1 MTLDMSESGR
11 RRIELVVALVGGMA
25 SFTFYHDLIISAT
38 DLPCLLVFAAVVAP
52 AVGLLD
58 AMTAPSRLTEVRSRR
73 LFKVIVIITTVIKIC
88 ATVLV
93 IAFAS
98 SAVCMIVY
106 SLLHVMRDE
115 PPLAALLLI
124 LIPWLPVAIL
134 ARRWA
139 RRLSIWMGLLLVLLL
154 TALYFAVLG
163 TSVEALYPRYVE
175 ELKARHGNGRSLE
188 RAWGMAVE
196 YFRDFHFTYGR
207 PCPKPR
213 QLSVLLCGEK
223 YAWVFR
229 ELEALARTGSCE
241 DFALG
246 LTTLLRDAL
255 GCEVRVVAFK
265 GLDHAMPEVKVNGTW
280 YVLDVSYTTLEGPVR
295 AEEYMGY
302 LWAHCGDVASKVR
315 GVVDRETGLDVSH
328 EHGLRDA

>member
-1 MTLDMSESGR
+1 MTFDMSEGGR
-11 RRIELVVALVGGMA
+11 RRKELVTALVGGMA
-25 SFTFYHDLIISAT
+25 SFTFCHDLIISAT
-38 DLPCLLVFAAVVAP
+38 DLPCLLVVAVVAL

-58 AMTAPSRLTEVRSRR
+58 VMTAPSRLTEVRSRR
-73 LFKVIVIITTVIKIC
+73 LFKVIVIIIATVIEIC
-88 ATVLV
+88 AAALV

-98 SAVCMIVY
+98 SAVCIIVY
-106 SLLHVMRDE
+106 NLLHVMRGE

-124 LIPWLPVAIL
+124 LIPWLPVALL

-163 TSVEALYPRYVE
+163 ASVEALYPRYVE

-229 ELEALARTGSCE
+229 ALEALARTGSCE

>member
-1 MTLDMSESGR
+1 MTSDIGESGR
-11 RRIELVVALVGGMA
+11 SRKELVVALVGGMA
-25 SFTFYHDLIISAT
+25 SFTFCHDLIISAT
-38 DLPCLLVFAAVVAP
+38 DLPCLLVFAVVVAP

-88 ATVLV
+88 AAALV

-134 ARRWA
+134 ARR
-139 RRLSIWMGLLLVLLL
+139 LSIWMGLLLVLLL
-154 TALYFAVLG
+154 TAPYFVVLG
-163 TSVEALYPRYVE
+163 VSVEALYPRYVE
-175 ELKARHGNGRSLE
+175 ELKARHGNGCSLE

-196 YFRDFHFTYGR
+196 YFHDFHFTYGR

-213 QLSVLLCGEK
+213 QLSVMLCGEK
-223 YAWVFR
+223 YAWALR
-229 ELEALARTGSCE
+229 ELEALAGPNY
-241 DFALG
+241 
-246 LTTLLRDAL
+246 LR
-255 GCEVRVVAFK
+255 
-265 GLDHAMPEVKVNGTW
+265 
-280 YVLDVSYTTLEGPVR
+280 GPR
-295 AEEYMGY
+295 
-302 LWAHCGDVASKVR
+302 
-315 GVVDRETGLDVSH
+315 
-328 EHGLRDA
+328 